1 MKLLLDQNLSRKL
14 VSKLNNL
21 FPGTEH
27 VSKFNLERKDDAEI
41 RKFANENQFIIVTQ
55 DADFF
60 EMMLMKGFPP
70 KIIWLRCGNT
80 SSQTV
85 LKLIINNSE
94 TIHRL
99 DTDSTI
105 GCIELE

>member
-14 VSKLNNL
+14 VSKLNKL
-21 FPGTEH
+21 FPGTAH
-27 VSKFNLERKDDAEI
+27 VSKFNLERKDDDEI
-41 RKFANENQFIIVTQ
+41 RKFANENQFIIVNQ

-70 KIIWLRCGNT
+70 KIVWLRCGNT

-85 LKLIINNSE
+85 LKIIINNSE